1 MTTHYTALIADVA
14 ASRALAP
21 PARARLQARIRDA
34 ARELN
39 ARYRPHLAAR
49 FAVTL
54 GDELQGLFKTA
65 TPVWEVSHRLRLA
78 FPDVDWVVA
87 CGRGTLS
94 TPLRRGATA
103 PELDGPCFHA
113 ARAALDRAK
122 RHRLVLAFE
131 GFDPSLAACA
141 DYYSALYWGWTRRQR
156 AVVIAWLTRDVAHP
170 TRAGMFWGRLALFA
184 AGYWYACAGGAVL
197 IRRVLDLVPVGESPG
212 KGGITVPASELSR
225 GMVIGV
231 LERAITLTLVF
242 IGQFG
247 ALGLVLA
254 AKALTRFR
262 ALDDRDFAEYVL
274 IGTLASILFALLV
287 GIALRFVM
295 FWG

>member
-1 MTTHYTALIADVA
+1 MTTHYPALIADVA

-21 PARARLQARIRDA
+21 PARARLQARIHDA

-49 FAVTL
+49 FALTL

-122 RHRLVLAFE
+122 RHRLVLA
-131 GFDPSLAACA
+131 
-141 DYYSALYWGWTRRQR
+141 
-156 AVVIAWLTRDVAHP
+156 RDVAHP

-247 ALGLVLA
+247 ALGLVIA

-295 FWG
+295 F

>member
-1 MTTHYTALIADVA
+1 MQCDGREFEAGAL
-14 ASRALAP
+14 
-21 PARARLQARIRDA
+21 
-34 ARELN
+34 
-39 ARYRPHLAAR
+39 
-49 FAVTL
+49 
-54 GDELQGLFKTA
+54 
-65 TPVWEVSHRLRLA
+65 
-78 FPDVDWVVA
+78 VV
-87 CGRGTLS
+87 
-94 TPLRRGATA
+94 
-103 PELDGPCFHA
+103 
-113 ARAALDRAK
+113 
-122 RHRLVLAFE
+122 
-131 GFDPSLAACA
+131 
-141 DYYSALYWGWTRRQR
+141 

-254 AKALTRFR
+254 AKALTRLR
-262 ALDDRDFAEYVL
+262 NSWSSWHSDRWP
-274 IGTLASILFALLV
+274 TQS
-287 GIALRFVM
+287 LRPPRM
-295 FWG
+295 AGRHR